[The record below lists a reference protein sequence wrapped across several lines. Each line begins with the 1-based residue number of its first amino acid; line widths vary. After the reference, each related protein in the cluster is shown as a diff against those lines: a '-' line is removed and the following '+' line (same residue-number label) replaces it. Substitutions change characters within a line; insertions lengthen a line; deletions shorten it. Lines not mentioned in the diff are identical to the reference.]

1 MSAGLAFLGWSFPLR
16 AQYSPNAGGYV
27 GDRSRERGLR
37 PVGGRLAP
45 RALRVHQG
53 LPRFALEA
61 PARLGEFR
69 HDGAVTEDDPFADVL
84 RANAA
89 YAHNFSPA
97 GLDGRAARRLAVLTC
112 IDSRI
117 DPLAMLGLKSGDAK
131 IVRNAG
137 ARVTDDVLT
146 TLVVARYLLD
156 VARLMVI
163 AHTDCRMVTASE
175 DELHR
180 AIREA
185 GGPQTSDLSFSTS
198 ADQAASV
205 CADVE
210 RVRSFERL
218 ESLQAG
224 GFVYDVTTGFL
235 TRIC

>member
-1 MSAGLAFLGWSFPLR
+1 
-16 AQYSPNAGGYV
+16 
-27 GDRSRERGLR
+27 
-37 PVGGRLAP
+37 
-45 RALRVHQG
+45 
-53 LPRFALEA
+53 
-61 PARLGEFR
+61 
-69 HDGAVTEDDPFADVL
+69 VTEAGQFADLL

-89 YAHNFSPA
+89 YAHNFSRA
-97 GLDGRAARRLAVLTC
+97 ALDGRAARGLAVLTC

-146 TLVVARYLLD
+146 TLVIARYLLG

-163 AHTDCRMVTASE
+163 AHTDCRMVAGSE

-185 GGPQTSDLSFSTS
+185 GGPETSDLSFSTS
-198 ADQAASV
+198 GDQAASV

-210 RVRSFERL
+210 RVRSFRRL
-218 ESLQAG
+218 GALQVG
-224 GFVYDVTTGFL
+224 GFVYDVNTGRL
-235 TRIC
+235 TQIC